1 MMMPANYSAIA
12 ENEMTYVCGGA
23 DIWADPMG
31 EAQWKQFNTNM
42 VTLIGNHYLSKFV
55 TNMVKIGFGGN
66 YVPGMYTG
74 GALWSIGNT
83 FANNYNGTVLGAAKG
98 ALNVALKFVGG
109 AAAIYNLATAST
121 GNKASDALTKNGF

>member
-42 VTLIGNHYLSKFV
+42 VTLIGNHYLSKFI
-55 TNMVKIGFGGN
+55 NGMVGIAFGGH
-66 YVPGMYTG
+66 YVPGMYTAG
-74 GALWSIGNT
+74 TLYSIGST
-83 FANNYNGTVLGAAKG
+83 FNNNYNAHSNAFVGAATG
-98 ALNVALKFVGG
+98 VLNVALKFVGG
-109 AAAIYNLATAST
+109 AAAIYNLATAAT
-121 GNKASDALTKNGF
+121 GNAAEKAKI